1 MGALSSVI
9 TPVLQIGSA
18 LGTVAGIVQPYQA
31 VSQKNR
37 EADLKLQQLQQSVA
51 QQKKQNLLTL
61 EQNDA
66 ERRAKLRSLLSQQRA
81 SFGGRGLDTTSGSS
95 EAVIQGMLDDSD
107 QERAASESKVLAANK
122 ELDQQVSQQKRLNLL
137 QKEQLRQKTILSS
150 ISNLF

>member
-61 EQNDA
+61 EQNET

>member
-66 ERRAKLRSLLSQQRA
+66 ERRAKLRTLLSQQRA

>member
-37 EADLKLQQLQQSVA
+37 EADLKLQQLQQSMA

-61 EQNDA
+61 EQNET